1 MTLRAFRAAVLHC
14 LADPGTALDTP
25 AVEYFADGL
34 LLVQDG
40 RVVAVGPATE
50 LLPQLPTAAVL
61 TEYRD
66 KLIVP
71 GFIDTHC
78 HYVQVDVIAA
88 YGEQLLTW
96 LEKYTFPAERRF
108 ADPAHAQAIAEVFV
122 QEMLR
127 NGTTT
132 ALIMGSVHAHSAD
145 ALFSVAERQRL
156 RVIAGKVMMDRNC
169 PDYLRDTAESG
180 YSESKTLIERWHG
193 RDRLLYAV
201 TPRFAGSSTPAQLRR
216 SRDLLDEHPG
226 VYLHTH
232 LSENRAECAWVA
244 GLFPDSKN
252 YLDVYDHFGL
262 VRERAVFAHSI
273 HLADSERARL
283 GATGAAVAFCPA
295 CNLFLGS
302 GLFDLQA
309 ADAHGMRVGLGS
321 DIGGGT
327 TFSLLKVMDSAYKV
341 AQLQSQTLTP
351 YRALYLATLGG
362 ARALYLDDRIG
373 NFAPGKE
380 ADFVVLDPAATPL
393 LARRSHAS
401 RTAWEQLFALIVL
414 GDDRSVA
421 ATYALGAQVYPAPEQ
436 CGAT

>member
-14 LADPGTALDTP
+14 LADPGTALDSP
-25 AVEYFADGL
+25 AVEYFPDGL
-34 LLVQDG
+34 LIVQDG
-40 RVVAVGPATE
+40 RVAELGPAAE
-50 LLPQLPTAAVL
+50 LLPRLPAATPV
-61 TEYRD
+61 TDYSG

-78 HYVQVDVIAA
+78 HYVQVDVIAS

-96 LEKYTFPAERRF
+96 LEKYTFPEERRF
-108 ADPAHAQAIAEVFV
+108 ADPEHAREVAEVFV
-122 QEMLR
+122 AEMLR

-132 ALIMGSVHAHSAD
+132 ALIMGSVHAHAAD
-145 ALFSVAERQRL
+145 ALFSVAERLRL
-156 RVIAGKVMMDRNC
+156 RLIAGKVMMDRNC

-180 YSESKTLIERWHG
+180 YADSKALIDRWHG

-201 TPRFAGSSTPAQLRR
+201 TPRFAGSSTPAQLSRA
-216 SRDLLDEHPG
+216 RDLLDEYAS

-232 LSENRAECAWVA
+232 LSENRAECAWIA
-244 GLFPDSKN
+244 GLYPDSKN
-252 YLDVYDHFGL
+252 YLDVYDRFGL

-273 HLADSERARL
+273 HLSDSERARL
-283 GATGAAVAFCPA
+283 GETGAAVAFCPA

-302 GLFDLQA
+302 GLFDLHA

-341 AQLQSQTLTP
+341 TQLQSQTLTP

-362 ARALYLDDRIG
+362 ARALYLDDKIG
-373 NFAPGKE
+373 NFTPGKE

-393 LARRSHAS
+393 LARRSAACA
-401 RTAWEQLFALIVL
+401 TLWEKLFVLIVL
-414 GDDRSVA
+414 GDDRAVA
-421 ATYALGAQVYPAPEQ
+421 ATHALGERVYPALE
-436 CGAT
+436 